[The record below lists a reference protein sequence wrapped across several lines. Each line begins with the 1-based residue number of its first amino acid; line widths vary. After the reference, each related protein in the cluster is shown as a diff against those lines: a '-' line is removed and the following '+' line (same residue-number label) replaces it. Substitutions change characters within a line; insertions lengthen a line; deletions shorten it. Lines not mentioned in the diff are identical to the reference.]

1 MPYII
6 AATDFSDAANNALHY
21 ACKLAEDCNAS
32 LKVVHSFMIPVT
44 FGENPMPVMPLDEG
58 REIAEERMDTLVKEL
73 AHTYPH
79 LAISGQVTF
88 GDMVDSLQEITDEE
102 KPLMVVLGNDGAKDD
117 LMWLGS
123 NTVNAMRHVKVPVLG
138 VPTGYPYKL
147 AKKMCYAC
155 DFKNNDDMVLA
166 EDFKHL
172 AAMTG
177 AQLHIL
183 YVGKNTNESS
193 EEQQLN
199 MENTPLHQSLK
210 TMDPVYH
217 FVEKDSIDEG
227 VEEFIA
233 ANNIDW
239 LVIVPHKHSFLES
252 IFKKSHTKSLV
263 KKTDIP
269 LVALHEHRS
278 RT

>member
-1 MPYII
+1 MPYIL

-32 LKVVHSFMIPVT
+32 LKMLHSFMIPVT
-44 FGENPMPVMPLDEG
+44 FGENLVPVMPLDEG
-58 REIAEERMDTLVKEL
+58 REIAEDRMKALVKEF
-73 AHTYPH
+73 AHTYPA
-79 LAISGQVTF
+79 LAISGQVAF
-88 GDMVDSLQEITDEE
+88 GDIVDCLQEIEEAE

-123 NTVNAMRHVKVPVLG
+123 NTVSAMRHVKVPVLG
-138 VPTGYPYKL
+138 VPTGYQYRLVRKI
-147 AKKMCYAC
+147 CYAC
-155 DFKNNDDMVLA
+155 DFKNNADTALA

-172 AAMTG
+172 AEMTG

-183 YVGKNTNESS
+183 YVDKSSNESS
-193 EEQQLN
+193 EEQRLA
-199 MENTPLHQSLK
+199 MEDSPLHQSLK
-210 TMDPVYH
+210 SVDPVYH
-217 FVEKDSIDEG
+217 FVEKESIDEG
-227 VEEFIA
+227 VEEFITE
-233 ANNIDW
+233 NTMDW
-239 LVIVPHKHSFLES
+239 LVIVPHKRSFLES

-278 RT
+278 